1 MSRRNKIVNDIMDA
15 IIMASNTR
23 KLAKAD
29 AAVEPVAEPEVFRED
44 PQANVPYLYIL
55 MRNDLASLTGSNFN
69 SVGKAVAQG
78 SHAANQMVHEA
89 VIKGKSDIDLRNILI
104 EWGMEANG
112 FGTCI
117 VLSVNEEQM
126 RQTVAKAQENG
137 LHAGITHDPTY
148 PLRDGQSF
156 HHIPLDTCAYVFARK
171 ADAKPYVGS
180 FSLMP

>member
-1 MSRRNKIVNDIMDA
+1 MFRTRNKNVNDLMNA

-23 KLAKAD
+23 MVKLTKA
-29 AAVEPVAEPEVFRED
+29 EQIAEPEVIRED
-44 PQANVPYLYIL
+44 PRANVPYLYIL
-55 MRNDLASLTGSNFN
+55 MRNDLESLTGSNFN

-78 SHAANQMVHEA
+78 SHAANQMVHDA
-89 VIKGKSDIDLRNILI
+89 IIKGKSNTALRDLLI
-104 EWGMEANG
+104 EWSMEANG

-126 RQTVAKAQENG
+126 RQTIAKAQENG

-156 HHIPLDTCAYVFARK
+156 HLIPLDTCAYVFARK

>member
-1 MSRRNKIVNDIMDA
+1 MSRRNNKIVNDIMDA

-23 KLAKAD
+23 KLAMAA
-29 AAVEPVAEPEVFRED
+29 AAVEPVAEPEVIRED

-55 MRNDLASLTGSNFN
+55 MRNDLASLN
-69 SVGKAVAQG
+69 SGKAVAQG

-156 HHIPLDTCAYVFARK
+156 HHIPLDTCAYVFSRK

>member
-15 IIMASNTR
+15 IIMAANTR
-23 KLAKAD
+23 MVKLVKAD
-29 AAVEPVAEPEVFRED
+29 AAAEPVVAEPEVIRED
-44 PQANVPYLYIL
+44 PRANVPYLYIL
-55 MRNDLASLTGSNFN
+55 MRNDLASLNF
-69 SVGKAVAQG
+69 GKAVAQG

-126 RQTVAKAQENG
+126 RQTIAKAKENG

-148 PLRDGQSF
+148 PLQDGQSF
-156 HHIPLDTCAYVFARK
+156 HLIPLDTCAYVFARK
-171 ADAKPYVGS
+171 ADAKPYVSS